1 MTGNLER
8 RNFINLPPE
17 LIEALGQVSAR
28 YGQVEHLL
36 TMTIHRTAKI
46 SYDDAFA
53 EVESL
58 RSRKNISKMAKQSF
72 DDWARKE
79 FGEIEGKERAEAFND
94 LIQKWAD
101 LAERR
106 DNVIHCCWSVGIE
119 DEQLSGTRKGELLK
133 MDDHRFGIKD
143 VKRLG
148 DNLKQ
153 FVVRLNR
160 ATMPS
165 GLSGPEK
172 EIAAMPAKFS
182 LDYIMPPSV
191 ETSSTAAAI
200 FTTTEQFDH

>member
-1 MTGNLER
+1 MIRGRPNIR
-8 RNFINLPPE
+8 KK
-17 LIEALGQVSAR
+17 
-28 YGQVEHLL
+28 
-36 TMTIHRTAKI
+36 AK
-46 SYDDAFA
+46 
-53 EVESL
+53 
-58 RSRKNISKMAKQSF
+58 RSF
-72 DDWARKE
+72 CDWAIKE
-79 FGEIEGKERAEAFND
+79 FGEIEGKKRAEAFND

-133 MDDHRFGIKD
+133 TDGRRFGIKD

-153 FVVRLNR
+153 FVVQLNR

-172 EIAAMPAKFS
+172 EIAAMPSRFS
-182 LDYIMPPSV
+182 PDYIVPPGM
-191 ETSSTAAAI
+191 ETSATAAAI
-200 FTTTEQFDH
+200 FKKSDDFTKRSAD